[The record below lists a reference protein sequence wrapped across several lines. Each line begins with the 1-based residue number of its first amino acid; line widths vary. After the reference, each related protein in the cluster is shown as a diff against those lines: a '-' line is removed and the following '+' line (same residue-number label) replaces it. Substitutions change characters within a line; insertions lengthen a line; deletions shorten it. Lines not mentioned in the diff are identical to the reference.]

1 MISPEIL
8 RRYPFFSCFS
18 HVQLDELALAAG
30 DLHVAAEHRF
40 FAEGES
46 LTHFFLLQEGAV
58 ALTIKVP
65 DRKARQTVAM
75 HVMGDFITR
84 EVAVGNLG
92 KHDVFGW
99 SALIPPNES
108 TAGAQALVPCHV
120 ISFDTRKLRP
130 ALQKDCGFRQL
141 LTLKA
146 AQILRE
152 RLRMRRIESLVDD
165 VEYA

>member
-1 MISPEIL
+1 MISPELL
-8 RRYPFFSCFS
+8 RRNSFFSCFS
-18 HVQLDELALAAG
+18 HAQLDELALAAD
-30 DLHVAAEHRF
+30 DLHVDAEHRF
-40 FAEGES
+40 FVEGEP
-46 LTHFFLLQEGAV
+46 LTHFFLLQEGSV

-65 DRKARQTVAM
+65 DRNVRQTVAM

-84 EVAVGNLG
+84 EIAVGNLG

-108 TAGAQALVPCHV
+108 TSGSQALVPCHV
-120 ISFDTRKLRP
+120 ISFDTRQLRP
-130 ALQKDCGFRQL
+130 AMQKDCGFRQL

-165 VEYA
+165 VSYV